1 MCVFSPPA
9 RLDLAHAATT
19 DAATAHRP
27 PWCYVPA
34 MTAPSHRG
42 AVPMLVGGATLGL
55 LSACGLVQ
63 VLRWTPPSGNPLP
76 PPGPNVV
83 EGRIAVGPQHV
94 GPLGFEYT
102 CAEIVLMRA
111 TGAKSRTKLGA
122 TMAGDCLLA
131 LETDRGRVS
140 VDASSAALWEHPM
153 GSTRSEHIA
162 HVTAVTEVPELAGV
176 TFATPPTAPL
186 MVEVNALVP
195 GQSIVAL
202 RDQNGRTE
210 RLWVDGRAELD
221 AYFTK
226 AGAEQKRVATYAALG
241 GLFMAISVALI
252 GWKVR
257 VEGWD
262 TPRA

>member
-1 MCVFSPPA
+1 
-9 RLDLAHAATT
+9 
-19 DAATAHRP
+19 
-27 PWCYVPA
+27 
-34 MTAPSHRG
+34 MTASSRRG

-55 LSACGLVQ
+55 LSAYGLVR
-63 VLRWTPPSGNPLP
+63 VLTWTPRSENPLP

-83 EGRIAVGPQHV
+83 EGRIAPGPQHV

-102 CAEIVLMRA
+102 CAEIVLMHA

-131 LETDRGRVS
+131 LETGRGTVS

-162 HVTAVTEVPELAGV
+162 HVSTVTEIPELAGV

-186 MVEVNALVP
+186 VVKVSSLVP

-202 RDQNGRTE
+202 RDENGKTE

-241 GLFMAISVALI
+241 GLFMALAVALI

-257 VEGWD
+257 VAGWD